1 MLVLNMVHIKTFINT
16 IHIMETILV
25 TGGTGLLGKSLENV
39 VDKTKYNWV
48 FLSSK
53 DGDLRIA
60 SDTEK
65 IFKLHKPDYVF
76 HLAANVGGL
85 FKNIKFPTE
94 IFHDN
99 VLINENVL
107 QACHLFKVKKVVAC
121 ASSCI
126 FPSNPPFYPMA
137 ENMILEGEPHSTN
150 ASYSWSKRLMIF
162 QANNYRQQYGMN
174 IIIVNPVNLYGPH
187 DSLDLNDSHIIP
199 AVIQKIINAK
209 TTNASSVTI
218 FGTGRPLR
226 QFLYVDDC
234 ARMLVLVFE
243 SKENLSIVNCS
254 NNEMSINN
262 CVEII
267 AKNIG
272 YTGKIEYDTTKSDG
286 VYRKTISNSLFLSLF
301 PSFDF
306 TSFDVGIAKTLKWFY
321 ENR

>member
-1 MLVLNMVHIKTFINT
+1 
-16 IHIMETILV
+16 METILV

-39 VDKTKYNWV
+39 VDKKKYNWI

-53 DGDLRIA
+53 DGDLRIE
-60 SDTEK
+60 SDTLK
-65 IFKLHKPDYVF
+65 IFELHKPTYVF

-85 FKNIKFPTE
+85 FKNIKYPTE

-107 QACHLFKVKKVVAC
+107 KACHVFKVKKVIAC

-126 FPSNPPFYPMA
+126 FPANPISYPMT
-137 ENMILEGEPHSTN
+137 ENMILEGDPHPTN

-162 QANNYRQQYGMN
+162 QANNYIQQYGMN
-174 IIIVNPVNLYGPH
+174 IITVNPVNLYGPNDSIDLH
-187 DSLDLNDSHIIP
+187 DSHMIP
-199 AVIQKIINAK
+199 AVIQKIITAK
-209 TTNASSVTI
+209 NTNAPTVTI

-234 ARMLVLVFE
+234 ARMLVLIFE
-243 SKENLSIVNCS
+243 SSENISIINFS

-272 YTGKIEYDTTKSDG
+272 YTGKIEYDITKSDG
-286 VYRKTISNSLFLSLF
+286 VFRKTISNSLFLSLF
-301 PSFDF
+301 PSFEF
-306 TSFDVGIAKTLKWFY
+306 TSFDKGITKTLEWFY
-321 ENR
+321 SKKL

>member
-1 MLVLNMVHIKTFINT
+1 
-16 IHIMETILV
+16 METILV

-39 VDKTKYNWV
+39 VDKKKYNWI

-53 DGDLRIA
+53 DGDLRIE
-60 SDTEK
+60 SDTLK
-65 IFKLHKPDYVF
+65 IFELHKPTYVF

-85 FKNIKFPTE
+85 FKNIKYPTE

-107 QACHLFKVKKVVAC
+107 KACHVFKVKKVIAC

-126 FPSNPPFYPMA
+126 FPANPRSYPMT
-137 ENMILEGEPHSTN
+137 ENMILEGDPHPTN

-162 QANNYRQQYGMN
+162 QANNYIQQYGMN
-174 IIIVNPVNLYGPH
+174 IITVNPVNLYGPNDSIDLH
-187 DSLDLNDSHIIP
+187 DSHMIP
-199 AVIQKIINAK
+199 AVIQKIITAK
-209 TTNASSVTI
+209 NTNSPTVTI

-234 ARMLVLVFE
+234 ARMLVLIFE
-243 SKENLSIVNCS
+243 SSENISIINFS

-272 YTGKIEYDTTKSDG
+272 YTGKIEYDITKSDG
-286 VYRKTISNSLFLSLF
+286 VFRKTISNSLFLSLF
-301 PSFDF
+301 PSFEF
-306 TSFDVGIAKTLKWFY
+306 TSFDKGITKTLEWFY
-321 ENR
+321 SKKL

>member
-1 MLVLNMVHIKTFINT
+1 
-16 IHIMETILV
+16 METILV

-39 VDKTKYNWV
+39 VDKKKYNWI

-53 DGDLRIA
+53 DGDLRIE
-60 SDTEK
+60 SDTLK
-65 IFKLHKPDYVF
+65 IFELHKPTYVF

-85 FKNIKFPTE
+85 FKNIKYPTE

-107 QACHLFKVKKVVAC
+107 KACHVFKVKKVIAC

-126 FPSNPPFYPMA
+126 FPANPRSYPMT
-137 ENMILEGEPHSTN
+137 ENMILEGDPHPTN

-162 QANNYRQQYGMN
+162 QANNYIQQYGMN
-174 IIIVNPVNLYGPH
+174 IITVNPVNLYGPNDSIDLH
-187 DSLDLNDSHIIP
+187 DSHMIP
-199 AVIQKIINAK
+199 AVIQKIITAK
-209 TTNASSVTI
+209 NTNSPTVTI

-234 ARMLVLVFE
+234 ARMLVLIFE
-243 SKENLSIVNCS
+243 SSENISIINFS

-272 YTGKIEYDTTKSDG
+272 YTGKIEYDITKSDG
-286 VYRKTISNSLFLSLF
+286 VFRKTISNSLFLSLF
-301 PSFDF
+301 PSFEF
-306 TSFDVGIAKTLKWFY
+306 TSFDKGITKTLEWFY
-321 ENR
+321 SK

>member
-1 MLVLNMVHIKTFINT
+1 
-16 IHIMETILV
+16 METILV

-39 VDKTKYNWV
+39 VDKKKYNWI

-53 DGDLRIA
+53 DGDLRIE
-60 SDTEK
+60 SDTLK
-65 IFKLHKPDYVF
+65 IFELHKPVYVF

-85 FKNIKFPTE
+85 FKNIKYPTE

-107 QACHLFKVKKVVAC
+107 KACHRFKVKKVIAC

-126 FPSNPPFYPMA
+126 FPANPRSYPMT
-137 ENMILEGEPHSTN
+137 ENMILEGDPHPTN

-162 QANNYRQQYGMN
+162 QANNYIQQYGMN
-174 IIIVNPVNLYGPH
+174 IITVNPVNLYGPN
-187 DSLDLNDSHIIP
+187 DSIDLHDSHIIP
-199 AVIQKIINAK
+199 AVIQKIITAK
-209 TTNASSVTI
+209 NTNLPSVTI

-234 ARMLVLVFE
+234 ARMLVLIFE
-243 SKENLSIVNCS
+243 SNENISIINFS

-272 YTGKIEYDTTKSDG
+272 YTGTIEYDITKSDG

-301 PSFDF
+301 PSFEF
-306 TSFDVGIAKTLKWFY
+306 TSFDKGITKTLEWFY
-321 ENR
+321 SKKL

>member
-1 MLVLNMVHIKTFINT
+1 MD
-16 IHIMETILV
+16 TILV

-39 VDKTKYNWV
+39 VDKKKYNWI

-53 DGDLRIA
+53 DGDLRIE
-60 SDTEK
+60 SDTLK
-65 IFKLHKPDYVF
+65 IFELHKPVYVF

-85 FKNIKFPTE
+85 FKNIKYPTE

-107 QACHLFKVKKVVAC
+107 KACHLFKVKKVIAC

-126 FPSNPPFYPMA
+126 FPANPRSYPMT
-137 ENMILEGEPHSTN
+137 ENMILEGDPHPTN

-162 QANNYRQQYGMN
+162 QANNYIQQYGMN
-174 IIIVNPVNLYGPH
+174 IITVNPVNLYGPN
-187 DSLDLNDSHIIP
+187 DSIDLQDSHIIP
-199 AVIQKIINAK
+199 AVIQKIITAK
-209 TTNASSVTI
+209 NTNLPSVTI

-234 ARMLVLVFE
+234 ARMLVLIFE
-243 SKENLSIVNCS
+243 SNENISIINFS

-272 YTGKIEYDTTKSDG
+272 YTGTIEYDITKSDG

-301 PSFDF
+301 PSFEF
-306 TSFDVGIAKTLKWFY
+306 TSFDKGITKTLEWFY
-321 ENR
+321 SKKL

>member
-1 MLVLNMVHIKTFINT
+1 
-16 IHIMETILV
+16 METILV

-39 VDKTKYNWV
+39 VDKKKYNWI

-53 DGDLRIA
+53 DGDLRIE
-60 SDTEK
+60 SDTLK
-65 IFKLHKPDYVF
+65 IFELHKPTYVF

-85 FKNIKFPTE
+85 FKNIKYPTE

-107 QACHLFKVKKVVAC
+107 KACHVFKVKKVIAC

-126 FPSNPPFYPMA
+126 FPANPRSYPMT
-137 ENMILEGEPHSTN
+137 ENIILEGDPHPTN

-162 QANNYRQQYGMN
+162 QANNYIQQYGMN
-174 IIIVNPVNLYGPH
+174 IITVNPVNLYGPNDSIDLH
-187 DSLDLNDSHIIP
+187 DSHMIP
-199 AVIQKIINAK
+199 AVIQKIITAK
-209 TTNASSVTI
+209 NTNSPTVTI

-234 ARMLVLVFE
+234 ARMLVLIFE
-243 SKENLSIVNCS
+243 SSENISIINFS

-272 YTGKIEYDTTKSDG
+272 YTGKIEYDITKSDG
-286 VYRKTISNSLFLSLF
+286 VFRKTISNSLFLSLF
-301 PSFDF
+301 PSFEF
-306 TSFDVGIAKTLKWFY
+306 TSFDKGITKTLEWFY
-321 ENR
+321 SKKL